1 MMNNFILPNNV
12 LIVMPTFNEA
22 ESIIGM
28 LESVLTSQ
36 PEVDVLVVDDSSP
49 DGTSDIVYDFSL
61 DNPRVKLMTKVED
74 KGFARAY
81 ISGFN
86 YAIKN
91 GYEYVF
97 QMDADGSHQPK
108 FLQGMLAASGPN
120 KYVIGSR
127 WIKGGSVVNW
137 PLSRLILSK
146 GGNLY
151 FRIMLRMKIK
161 DATGGFKIISTN
173 LLKKMDINS
182 IKNKGY
188 SFQIELLLRAVDVG
202 AQIEEYPIE
211 FVEREHGVSKMS
223 RAIILEAMTY
233 VTLVGIKRFFSKK

>member
-1 MMNNFILPNNV
+1 
-12 LIVMPTFNEA
+12 MPTFNEA